1 MSKVYQFWMKMWRW
15 KIIKPCVRSFLPI
28 MFEEKKRQNTY
39 NDVLV
44 FSVEEKKLTLKFSPL
59 IFTPFKQM
67 EDKLA
72 FDKGFF

>member
-1 MSKVYQFWMKMWRW
+1 
-15 KIIKPCVRSFLPI
+15 